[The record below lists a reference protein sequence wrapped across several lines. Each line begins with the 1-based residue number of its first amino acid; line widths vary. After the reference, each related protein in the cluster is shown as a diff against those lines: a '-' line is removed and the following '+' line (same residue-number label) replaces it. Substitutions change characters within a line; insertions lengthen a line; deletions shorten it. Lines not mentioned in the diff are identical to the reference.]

1 MLSCLKTIP
10 PATNTVAK
18 LMPKLPT
25 CSCCGASGTNKS
37 TCPHNPSLAISSH
50 NLVKHNQVPKPPP
63 PKPPKPP
70 NSTNHIFSKA
80 HNKLREDRRIEFIVN
95 SINDP
100 TSALGLRMRESY
112 AATIPGSVIA
122 QVSTSGGGGCSAH
135 YDFTI
140 LTEDGTTLK
149 CEEKGT
155 EKLTANLSPTK
166 PWANSVQAVNI
177 TMKGLDFSDRYA
189 KLYFEIIKELGIEY
203 GVDLVGFE
211 LDDFLLDFYRAG
223 SVQSTQMK
231 AIKAA
236 FSAKWGNVS
245 VQRQYTTRIHA
256 INTRFVAEVTPLEKQ
271 QFVDSVQKKITASF
285 ADKDCWLQT
294 AGLTLSGDIYAATGA
309 FDYAESAKT
318 CRFMWSPKIN
328 PPIIKG
334 VVLEAIVS
342 GKSAQLYLSY
352 LIEDTGNPTGVKR
365 SVRTSIRLR
374 NKFANCSTDYK

>member
-1 MLSCLKTIP
+1 MEHKALFDRVMNELD
-10 PATNTVAK
+10 NW
-18 LMPKLPT
+18 
-25 CSCCGASGTNKS
+25 
-37 TCPHNPSLAISSH
+37 PHNPSLAISSH

-70 NSTNHIFSKA
+70 NSNNHIFRKA
-80 HNKLREDRRIEFIVN
+80 HNKLRENKRGEYFKNSMND

-100 TSALGLRMRESY
+100 TNDPTNDFGLRLCESF
-112 AATIPGSVIA
+112 ATTFPGSVIA
-122 QVSTSGGGGCSAH
+122 KVSTSGGGGCSAH

-140 LTEDGTTLK
+140 LTEDNTTLK

-189 KLYFEIIKELGIEY
+189 KLYFEFIKELGIEY
-203 GVDLVGFE
+203 GLDLVGFE
-211 LDDFLLDFYRAG
+211 LDDYLLDFYRAG

-231 AIKAA
+231 AIKTA
-236 FSAKWGNVS
+236 FSDKWGNVS

-352 LIEDTGNPTGVKR
+352 LIEDTSNPTGVKR